1 MKHLTDIINKIRWD
15 KRENEEDYSFG
26 YLDNSIQNFDFKS
39 IDFEQSTKFALSVK
53 TEHEVKFIPFHKI
66 KRVYRKGEIVWEC

>member
-26 YLDNSIQNFDFKS
+26 YLDNGIQNFDFKS
-39 IDFEQSTKFALSVK
+39 IDFEQSTKFALAVK
-53 TEHEVKFIPFHKI
+53 TEHEIKFIPFHKI